1 MTEMNTRK
9 TNGFFYLIL
18 VFIVLQGS
26 KTNGFGIISSQTMN
40 QIAQM
45 CHFLLQRRERG
56 RQILA
61 SMLNNLKLTFDLL
74 NPVFRDHTERLNVY
88 FLTCNLTIDGTK
100 AAHAGLSN

>member
-1 MTEMNTRK
+1 
-9 TNGFFYLIL
+9 
-18 VFIVLQGS
+18 
-26 KTNGFGIISSQTMN
+26 MN